1 MPLVRV
7 CAAGVGSVRSWRTWR
22 RAFTTGFT
30 LDMLKNGRF
39 LRGSCGRN
47 TILAMCTAARYLTHY
62 KEADNADTAK
72 SYAVGVVGQGQGWR
86 PFSLFFVRVALAG
99 ISLLACAGCAS
110 MPAGAASRYALSA
123 GGVGAAR
130 PAPAASL
137 ISASRYVLGARRS
150 AERHRPS
157 PP

>member
-1 MPLVRV
+1 
-7 CAAGVGSVRSWRTWR
+7 
-22 RAFTTGFT
+22 
-30 LDMLKNGRF
+30 
-39 LRGSCGRN
+39 
-47 TILAMCTAARYLTHY
+47 MCTAARYLTHY

>member
-1 MPLVRV
+1 VPLVRV

-86 PFSLFFVRVALAG
+86 PRFFRVALAG